1 MSYPTI
7 APQLV
12 KLGYDPTPTK
22 GKVPA
27 LIGWQ
32 TRPAAALNF
41 DLHQGMNVGIV
52 LGGEDN
58 LIAIDVDVPFEPAC
72 SIITDYIK
80 EHLPL
85 MPERVGSH
93 PKTMFLCRTK
103 KPRKKVKSTVH
114 NQVDKETGEITVD
127 SNGKPIGIAVEI
139 LAEGQQAIGY
149 GTHPDTGK
157 PYEWV
162 GDSLLDIPI
171 DQLPI
176 VTGHQLDK
184 LMAFVE
190 ETLADQFSEP
200 NDVCKS
206 TAPGNTPKVTR
217 DPGIN
222 PPLEQVE
229 EAMAYI
235 SPDGYDIWIKVGM
248 ALYNTYGDEPEI
260 LAVWTAWSEG
270 STSNE
275 ATGTNSCGE
284 KWNTFNDPSAST
296 KPVTVGTIA
305 YYAREGGWTD
315 HFISNDISRAIDEL
329 NKQYAVVLMGGAK
342 TVILREFQDDEGNP
356 QITFMALDAFKQW
369 LENRT
374 ILHKGKKKKLAIIW
388 LSSPYRRQYEG
399 VTFSPK
405 GTTENYFNLWR
416 GFTVEPSEAGSCDLF
431 LKHIKMI
438 ICNGNEKLFHWV
450 IGWFAQMVQE
460 PHVKI
465 GTSLVVRGKQ
475 GSGKT
480 VVGSA
485 IGELFGKHYVQV
497 ASARYITGQFNSH
510 LSQAIL
516 LHCDEGF
523 WAGDKNAEGQLKD
536 LVTGEH
542 QLIEFKGKDP
552 IRLRNLVRLFITSN
566 NDWVVPAGFEER
578 RFCVLDASDGRM
590 QDSVYFKAVFDQ
602 LENGGYEALL
612 HYLLEFDLKS
622 VNLRQIPETK
632 ALQDQKINSFDPIQ
646 SWWYECLINGSHD
659 CPNAYVDNSWDTVVK
674 KHELLISYQTHAKE
688 LGKRYTSSGIQLGK
702 ALTKMVPGL
711 QTRKHTF
718 AENNENLTHRKP
730 VYILQELDYCRDSF
744 DKLMGTK
751 TEWHRGGL

>member
-1 MSYPTI
+1 MNYETI

-12 KLGYDPTPTK
+12 DLGYDPTPTN

-27 LIGWQ
+27 LRGWQ

-72 SIITDYIK
+72 TIITDYIK

-176 VTGHQLDK
+176 MTGHQLDK

-190 ETLADQFSEP
+190 KTLADQFSVP
-200 NDVCKS
+200 NDAGKS
-206 TAPGNTPKVTR
+206 TAPGDTPKVTR
-217 DPGIN
+217 DPGLN
-222 PPLEQVE
+222 PPLGQVK
-229 EAMAYI
+229 EALTYI

-284 KWNTFNDPSAST
+284 KWNTFNNPSAGT
-296 KPVTVGTIA
+296 KPVTVGSIA
-305 YYAREGGWTD
+305 YYAREGGWTGY
-315 HFISNDISRAIDEL
+315 FVTNNISWAIDEL
-329 NKQYAVVLMGGAK
+329 NEQYAFVLIGGK

-374 ILHKGKKKKLAIIW
+374 ILHKGKKKKLAPIW
-388 LSSPYRRQYEG
+388 ISSPYRRQYEG

-405 GTTENYFNLWR
+405 GARENYFNLWR

-438 ICNGNEKLFHWV
+438 ICTGNEKLFQWV

-510 LSQAIL
+510 LSEAIL

-578 RFCVLDASDGRM
+578 RFCVLDASDTRM
-590 QDSVYFKAVFDQ
+590 QDSVYFKAIFDQ
-602 LENGGYEALL
+602 LKDNGYEALL
-612 HYLLEFDLKS
+612 HYLMEFDLTS
-622 VNLRQIPETK
+622 VDLRQIPDTK
-632 ALQDQKINSFDPIQ
+632 ALQEQKVQ
-646 SWWYECLINGSHD
+646 SMEPMAAWWFECLIAGHMNISGLNEWPDYLSVRQMTNLCHEFIRSH
-659 CPNAYVDNSWDTVVK
+659 
-674 KHELLISYQTHAKE
+674 
-688 LGKRYTSSGIQLGK
+688 GGRYPPKPSQLGK
-702 ALTKMVPGL
+702 SLREYTSDKIRKVRRSHKLNPTDES
-711 QTRKHTF
+711 TRIHF
-718 AENNENLTHRKP
+718 YEFPDLAS
-730 VYILQELDYCRDSF
+730 CRIAF
-744 DKLMGTK
+744 DKLMKTT
-751 TEWHRGGL
+751 TEWEAIED